1 MSPRLG
7 PAMAA
12 VSVALIAL
20 GVDVQ
25 ATTCIVVATTRQIVI
40 ATDGLQVSTDGRRS
54 SVCKIG
60 GSSTLGYTLAG
71 LAGANTGF
79 DAQRMAQQIAT
90 THTSALSA
98 MAAFRDQVAPE
109 IARIVTAAKAS
120 SAGGR
125 ADYQRWTELHVPVI
139 QAFFGSLTNGH
150 TEAEVCTFLLD
161 VSGDLKLPACEQYNG
176 VTANPDAVSWFSI
189 GFTRELP
196 AGWNQS
202 PDLAATAFTSPIPLL
217 KRLIG
222 IESRARPN
230 DVGPPIAIAVIDAP
244 VGLHFVEQGGC
255 QLVR

>member
-161 VSGDLKLPACEQYNG
+161 VSGDLRCPREQYNG
-176 VTANPDAVSWFSI
+176 VN
-189 GFTRELP
+189 REP
-196 AGWNQS
+196 GC
-202 PDLAATAFTSPIPLL
+202 
-217 KRLIG
+217 
-222 IESRARPN
+222 
-230 DVGPPIAIAVIDAP
+230 
-244 VGLHFVEQGGC
+244 C
-255 QLVR
+255 QLVLDWVHSRAAGGLEPIAGPRSDRVHISDPAAEATDWHRVTRQAQRCWAADRDRGD